1 MNFLE
6 KQLHKD
12 FGSQF
17 SITSYVP
24 QFEKSGE
31 WVGKLHLVFSIKNY
45 NQFSAITVD
54 KVGEEIFK
62 MTDILMILDDYDGKS
77 FKMNFWNKENEKFE
91 NIPHTRNVYLYCN
104 ELLVDKDL
112 LVKFFFEKKLRLHIR
127 DKNYFNMEKPDFFIS
142 HDSNDKEEV
151 ARPLFDELVKRG
163 YKVWYDEFSLKI
175 GDSLVDS
182 IDEGIRTCK
191 KGIIIL
197 SPNFLSNESWAKSE
211 LQAIRVKHI
220 QKGNI
225 ILPIWHNISASDLEE
240 QYWLLNIFGGNTN
253 NGIENLVNQIE
264 KSLN

>member
-1 MNFLE
+1 MGFLE
-6 KQLHKD
+6 IQLHKD
-12 FGSQF
+12 FGSHYK
-17 SITSYVP
+17 ITSYVP
-24 QFEKSGE
+24 QFKNSGE
-31 WVGKLHLVFSIKNY
+31 WIGKLHLIFSIKNY

-54 KVGEEIFK
+54 KVEEDIIK
-62 MTDILMILDDYDGKS
+62 MVDILMILDDYDGKG
-77 FKMNFWNKENEKFE
+77 FKMNFLNKKSDKFE
-91 NIPHTRNVYLYCN
+91 NIPHTRNVYLYCK
-104 ELLVDKDL
+104 ELGVDRDL
-112 LVKFFFEKKLRLHIR
+112 LIKFFLEKNLRLHIR
-127 DKNYFNMEKPDFFIS
+127 DKNYFDMEKPDFFIS
-142 HDSNDKEEV
+142 HDSNDKEKV
-151 ARPLFDELVKRG
+151 ARPLFEELTKRG

-225 ILPIWHNISASDLEE
+225 ILPIWHNISAKDLDE

-253 NGIENLVNQIE
+253 KGIADLVNQIE